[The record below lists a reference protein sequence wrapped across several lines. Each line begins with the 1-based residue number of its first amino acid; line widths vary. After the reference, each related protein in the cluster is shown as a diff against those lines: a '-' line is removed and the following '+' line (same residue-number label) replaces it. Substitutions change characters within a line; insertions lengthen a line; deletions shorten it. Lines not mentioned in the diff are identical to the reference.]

1 LGISII
7 NYRNNFKVNREE
19 KLKQWAKKVIEKLGK
34 KEGEIT
40 IVFTNDEYL
49 FELNKDFLGKNYYT
63 DVITFDYSESPEI
76 NGDIIISLCR
86 VDENSKS
93 FQVSFN
99 NELDRVIVH
108 GLLHLAGYKDSTSE
122 EQSVMRKMEDR
133 FLNM

>member
-1 LGISII
+1 MGISII

-19 KLKQWAKKVIEKLGK
+19 KLKQWAKKEIEKLGK